1 MLFFILGFCLQNVM
15 KSCDMKETN
24 TSQNISVSMS
34 DKINA
39 KLAGYLIFHD
49 LPGDSSFHW

>member
-34 DKINA
+34 DKVNA

>member
-1 MLFFILGFCLQNVM
+1 MRKNPTLSFILEFCLQNVM
-15 KSCDMKETN
+15 KSSDMKETN

-34 DKINA
+34 DKVNA

-49 LPGDSSFHW
+49 